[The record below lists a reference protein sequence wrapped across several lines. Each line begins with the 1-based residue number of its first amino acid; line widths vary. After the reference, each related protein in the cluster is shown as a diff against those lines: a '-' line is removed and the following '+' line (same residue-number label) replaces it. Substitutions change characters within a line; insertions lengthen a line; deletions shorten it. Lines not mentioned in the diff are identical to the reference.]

1 MIIKKPSTKNKTRVN
16 DYIRVSEVRLIDAQG
31 EQVGIVNTNEAR
43 DRAKEVSLD
52 LVEVSPNAV
61 PPVCKIMDFGKYL
74 YEIKQQKKEAKKKQ
88 KKTQVKTI
96 KYRPGTEEGDYQI
109 KFRNL
114 VKFLD
119 NGDKVKVSIWFRG
132 REMQHRELG
141 MEMLDR
147 IEKDTEEFAN
157 VEQKAKMEGR
167 QLGMMLAPKS
177 KKK

>member
-1 MIIKKPSTKNKTRVN
+1 MRV
-16 DYIRVSEVRLIDAQG
+16 IDSKGGQAG
-31 EQVGIVNTNEAR
+31 VLSVAEALKMAE
-43 DRAKEVSLD
+43 DAGLD
-52 LVEVSPNAV
+52 LVEVSPNAE
-61 PPVCKIMDFGKYL
+61 PPVCKVMDFGKYR
-74 YEIKQQKKEAKKKQ
+74 YEQKKQLSDQKKKQ
-88 KKTQVKTI
+88 KKTTVKTI

>member
-1 MIIKKPSTKNKTRVN
+1 MRT
-16 DYIRVSEVRLIDAQG
+16 IDSKG
-31 EQVGIVNTNEAR
+31 EQAGVLSTAEALKIAE
-43 DRAKEVSLD
+43 DAGLD
-52 LVEVSPNAV
+52 LVEVSPNAE
-61 PPVCKIMDFGKYL
+61 PPVCKVMDFGKYQ
-74 YEIKQQKKEAKKKQ
+74 YAQKKQLSDQKKKQ
-88 KKTQVKTI
+88 KKTTVKTI

-141 MEMLDR
+141 MDMLDR

-177 KKK
+177 KKG

>member
-1 MIIKKPSTKNKTRVN
+1 MAK
-16 DYIRVSEVRLIDAQG
+16 DA
-31 EQVGIVNTNEAR
+31 R
-43 DRAKEVSLD
+43 MD
-52 LVEVSPNAV
+52 LVEVSPNAE
-61 PPVCKIMDFGKYL
+61 PPVCKIMDFGKFL
-74 YEIKQQKKEAKKKQ
+74 YEQKKQLSDQKRKQ
-88 KKTQVKTI
+88 KKNTVKTI

-114 VKFLD
+114 VKFLE

-177 KKK
+177 KKKYRNIKLGLVVQPCRIQIHCLRLDTLPNLRFIVSFNITNYS

>member
-1 MIIKKPSTKNKTRVN
+1 MADDI
-16 DYIRVSEVRLIDAQG
+16 G
-31 EQVGIVNTNEAR
+31 
-43 DRAKEVSLD
+43 LD
-52 LVEVSPNAV
+52 LVEVSPNAE
-61 PPVCKIMDFGKYL
+61 PPVCKIMDFGKFQ
-74 YEIKQQKKEAKKKQ
+74 YEQKKHLTDAKKKQ
-88 KKTQVKTI
+88 KKTTVKTI

-141 MEMLDR
+141 MQMLDR

>member
-1 MIIKKPSTKNKTRVN
+1 K
-16 DYIRVSEVRLIDAQG
+16 
-31 EQVGIVNTNEAR
+31 
-43 DRAKEVSLD
+43 
-52 LVEVSPNAV
+52 
-61 PPVCKIMDFGKYL
+61 FL
-74 YEIKQQKKEAKKKQ
+74 YEQKKQLSDQKRKQ
-88 KKTQVKTI
+88 KKNTVKTI

>member
-1 MIIKKPSTKNKTRVN
+1 VGTNQAREMA
-16 DYIRVSEVRLIDAQG
+16 EDAG
-31 EQVGIVNTNEAR
+31 M
-43 DRAKEVSLD
+43 D
-52 LVEVSPNAV
+52 LVEVSPNAE
-61 PPVCKIMDFGKYL
+61 PPVCKIMDFGKFL
-74 YEIKQQKKEAKKKQ
+74 YEQKKQLSDAKKKQ
-88 KKTQVKTI
+88 KKTTVKTI

-141 MEMLDR
+141 MDMLDR

>member
-1 MIIKKPSTKNKTRVN
+1 M
-16 DYIRVSEVRLIDAQG
+16 IDAKG
-31 EQVGIVNTNEAR
+31 EQLGIVNI
-43 DRAKEVSLD
+43 DIAKQKATDAELD
-52 LVEVSPNAV
+52 LVEVSPNAR
-61 PPVCKIMDFGKYL
+61 PPVCKIMDFGKFL
-74 YEIKQQKKEAKKKQ
+74 YELKQQKKEIKKKQ
-88 KKTQVKTI
+88 KRNMVKTI

-132 REMQHRELG
+132 REMQHKELG

-147 IEKDTEEFAN
+147 IEKDTQEFAN
-157 VEQKAKMEGR
+157 VEQKAKLEGR

>member
-1 MIIKKPSTKNKTRVN
+1 M
-16 DYIRVSEVRLIDAQG
+16 IDAKG
-31 EQVGIVNTNEAR
+31 EQLGIVNI
-43 DRAKEVSLD
+43 DIAKKKATDAELD
-52 LVEVSPNAV
+52 LVEVSSNAQ
-61 PPVCKIMDFGKYL
+61 PPVCKIMDFGKFL
-74 YEIKQQKKEAKKKQ
+74 YELKQQKKEAQKKQ
-88 KKTQVKTI
+88 KRNTVKTI

-132 REMQHRELG
+132 REMQHKELG

-147 IEKDTEEFAN
+147 IEKDTQEFAN
-157 VEQKAKMEGR
+157 VEQKAKLEGR

>member
-1 MIIKKPSTKNKTRVN
+1 MPQVRV
-16 DYIRVSEVRLIDAQG
+16 IGSEG
-31 EQVGIVNTNEAR
+31 EQVGIISTSQ
-43 DRAKEVSLD
+43 AKEMASDVGLD
-52 LVEVSPNAV
+52 LVEVSPNAE
-61 PPVCKIMDFGKYL
+61 PPVCKIMDFGKFQ
-74 YEIKQQKKEAKKKQ
+74 YEQKKQQNEAKKKQ

-114 VKFLD
+114 IKFLE

-141 MEMLDR
+141 MKMLDR
-147 IEKDTEEFAN
+147 IESDCEEFAN

-167 QLGMMLAPKS
+167 QLGMMLAPRS

>member
-1 MIIKKPSTKNKTRVN
+1 MIKKSNNNKTRVN
-16 DYIRVSEVRLIDAQG
+16 DTIKVSEVRLIDAQG
-31 EQVGIVNTNEAR
+31 GQVGIVDTNEAKKK
-43 DRAKEVSLD
+43 AKEVNLD
-52 LVEVSPNAV
+52 LVEVSPNAK
-61 PPVCKIMDFGKYL
+61 PPVCKIMDFGKYV
-74 YEIKQQKKEAKKKQ
+74 YELKQQKKEAKKKQ

-132 REMQHRELG
+132 REMQHKELG

-167 QLGMMLAPKS
+167 QLGMMLSPKS

>member
-1 MIIKKPSTKNKTRVN
+1 MIKKPNRIRINNDIKVSKVRV
-16 DYIRVSEVRLIDAQG
+16 IDSKG
-31 EQVGIVNTNEAR
+31 EQAGVLSTSQALEMAVA
-43 DRAKEVSLD
+43 AKLD
-52 LVEVSPNAV
+52 LVEVSPNAE
-61 PPVCKIMDFGKYL
+61 PPVCKIMDFGKYR
-74 YEIKQQKKEAKKKQ
+74 YEQKKQLSDQKRKQ
-88 KKTQVKTI
+88 KKNTVKTI

-109 KFRNL
+109 KMRNL

>member
-1 MIIKKPSTKNKTRVN
+1 
-16 DYIRVSEVRLIDAQG
+16 VRTIDSKGGQAG
-31 EQVGIVNTNEAR
+31 VLSIAEALKIAG
-43 DRAKEVSLD
+43 DAGLD
-52 LVEVSPNAV
+52 LVEVSPNAE
-61 PPVCKIMDFGKYL
+61 PPVCKVMDFGKYQ
-74 YEIKQQKKEAKKKQ
+74 YAQKKQLSDQKKKQ
-88 KKTQVKTI
+88 KKTTVKTI

-141 MEMLDR
+141 MVMLDR

>member
-1 MIIKKPSTKNKTRVN
+1 MIDVK
-16 DYIRVSEVRLIDAQG
+16 G
-31 EQVGIVNTNEAR
+31 EQLGIVNIDIAKKKAR
-43 DRAKEVSLD
+43 DAELD
-52 LVEVSPNAV
+52 LVEVSPNAQ
-61 PPVCKIMDFGKYL
+61 PPVCKIMDFGKFL
-74 YEIKQQKKEAKKKQ
+74 YELKQQKKETKKKQ
-88 KKTQVKTI
+88 KRNMVKTI

-132 REMQHRELG
+132 REMQHKEFG

-147 IEKDTEEFAN
+147 IEKDTQEFAH
-157 VEQKAKMEGR
+157 VEQKAKLEGR

>member
-1 MIIKKPSTKNKTRVN
+1 MA
-16 DYIRVSEVRLIDAQG
+16 E
-31 EQVGIVNTNEAR
+31 EA
-43 DRAKEVSLD
+43 SLD
-52 LVEVSPNAV
+52 LVEVSPNAE
-61 PPVCKIMDFGKYL
+61 PPVCKIMNFGKFL
-74 YEIKQQKKEAKKKQ
+74 YEQKKQLSDQKRKQ
-88 KKTQVKTI
+88 KKNTVKTI

>member
-1 MIIKKPSTKNKTRVN
+1 MIKKPYKVKIRIN
-16 DYIRVSEVRLIDAQG
+16 DYIKVSEVRLIDANG
-31 EQVGIVNTNEAR
+31 EQAGVVNINQ
-43 DRAKEVSLD
+43 AKEMAKDAGLD
-52 LVEVSPNAV
+52 LVEVSPNAE
-61 PPVCKIMDFGKYL
+61 PPVCKIMDFGKFL
-74 YEIKQQKKEAKKKQ
+74 YEQKKQLSDQKKKQ

-119 NGDKVKVSIWFRG
+119 NGHKVKVSIWFRG

>member
-1 MIIKKPSTKNKTRVN
+1 M
-16 DYIRVSEVRLIDAQG
+16 RLIDSKG
-31 EQVGIVNTNEAR
+31 EQAGVLSTIKALEM
-43 DRAKEVSLD
+43 AKKSGLD
-52 LVEVSPNAV
+52 LVEVSPNAD
-61 PPVCKIMDFGKYL
+61 PPVCKVMDFGKYR
-74 YEIKQQKKEAKKKQ
+74 YEQKKQLSDQKKRQ
-88 KKTQVKTI
+88 KKTTVKTI

-109 KFRNL
+109 KFKNL

-141 MEMLDR
+141 MDMLDR

>member
-1 MIIKKPSTKNKTRVN
+1 MRINNDIKVSKVRV
-16 DYIRVSEVRLIDAQG
+16 IDSKG
-31 EQVGIVNTNEAR
+31 EQAGVLSTSQALEMAVA
-43 DRAKEVSLD
+43 AKLD
-52 LVEVSPNAV
+52 LVEVSPNAE
-61 PPVCKIMDFGKYL
+61 PPVCKIMDFGKYR
-74 YEIKQQKKEAKKKQ
+74 YEQKKQLSDQKRKQ
-88 KKTQVKTI
+88 KKNTVKTI

-109 KFRNL
+109 KMRNL

>member
-1 MIIKKPSTKNKTRVN
+1 
-16 DYIRVSEVRLIDAQG
+16 
-31 EQVGIVNTNEAR
+31 
-43 DRAKEVSLD
+43 
-52 LVEVSPNAV
+52 
-61 PPVCKIMDFGKYL
+61 MDFGKYL
-74 YEIKQQKKEAKKKQ
+74 YELKQQKKEAKKKQ

-147 IEKDTEEFAN
+147 IEKDCEEFAN

>member
-1 MIIKKPSTKNKTRVN
+1 MRVIDSKGGQAGVLKTPEAIKMA
-16 DYIRVSEVRLIDAQG
+16 VS
-31 EQVGIVNTNEAR
+31 
-43 DRAKEVSLD
+43 AKLD
-52 LVEVSPNAV
+52 LVEVSPNAK
-61 PPVCKIMDFGKYL
+61 PPVCKIMDFGKYR
-74 YEIKQQKKEAKKKQ
+74 YEQKKQLSDQ
-88 KKTQVKTI
+88 KKRQKKNTVKTI

-109 KFRNL
+109 KFKNV

-132 REMQHRELG
+132 REMQHKELG
-141 MEMLDR
+141 MQMLDR